1 LIEPLSPRELDV
13 LRLKASGAVNQRIS
27 EELVVGV
34 PAVKSH
40 ANSIFRKLGGQSRS
54 EAIARARDLRLLAA

>member
-13 LRLKASGAVNQRIS
+13 LPPKASGAVNQRIS

-34 PAVKSH
+34 PTVKSH